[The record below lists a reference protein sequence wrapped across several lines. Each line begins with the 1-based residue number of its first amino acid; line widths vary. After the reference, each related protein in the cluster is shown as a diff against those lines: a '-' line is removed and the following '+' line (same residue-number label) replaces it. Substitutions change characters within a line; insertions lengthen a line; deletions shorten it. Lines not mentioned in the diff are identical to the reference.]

1 MNKNKQKILMY
12 AEVSR
17 KLSDVQNTYIEY
29 IAEEL
34 NKLYPNLM
42 VPTDSYSDSSTDWA
56 CDITNCGSNQEVI
69 ETLNRIE
76 NILLEREHEEE
87 ISNEERLNIKIKELE
102 NYIDTL
108 ERRIKDLT

>member
-17 KLSDVQNTYIEY
+17 KVSKVQDTYVEY

-34 NKLYPNLM
+34 NKLYPDLI
-42 VPTDSYSDSSTDWA
+42 VPKDPWRDSPTDWA
-56 CDITNCGSNQEVI
+56 CDIVSCDSNQEVI

-76 NILLEREHEEE
+76 NILLKREHEEE
-87 ISNEERLNIKIKELE
+87 ISKEERLTIKIKELE
-102 NYIDTL
+102 NYIALL
-108 ERRIKDLT
+108 ENRIKELS

>member
-17 KLSDVQNTYIEY
+17 KLSDVQNMYIEY

-34 NKLYPNLM
+34 NKLYPNLIL
-42 VPTDSYSDSSTDWA
+42 PNDPYNDSPTDWA

-76 NILLEREHEEE
+76 NILLEREHDEE

-108 ERRIKDLT
+108 EHRIKDLT

>member
-1 MNKNKQKILMY
+1 MNKYKQKILMY

-17 KLSDVQNTYIEY
+17 KLSDIQNTYIEY

-42 VPTDSYSDSSTDWA
+42 VPNHPWNGSPTDWA
-56 CDITNCGSNQEVI
+56 CDITNCDSNQEVI

-76 NILLEREHEEE
+76 NILLKREHEEE

-108 ERRIKDLT
+108 ENRIKELS